1 MSDITSARL
10 LGRVFK
16 MILQEYERWGAG
28 EKNRKIAHK
37 IYMQE
42 VPNGDF
48 SAYQMD
54 ADDELVI
61 LGLAREMTPEEE
73 EKEGVETGLI
83 YAHEKGF

>member
-1 MSDITSARL
+1 MADRTSAQL

-16 MILQEYERWGAG
+16 QMAVWPTPNLAY
-28 EKNRKIAHK
+28 H

-54 ADDELVI
+54 ADDALVM
-61 LGLAREMTPEEE
+61 LGLAREMTPEEA